1 MKGRKPYIVAGPCS
15 VESRE
20 QLGEVV
26 QALSQVPQV
35 DMVRCGVWKPRTHPG
50 VFEGNGEEA
59 LRWVKEVRNECPEVR
74 FCCEVARAEHVEL
87 ALKYEVD
94 ALWIGARTVVN
105 PFSVQ
110 QLAEALRYGM
120 EGVWIGARTTANP
133 FVMKEVTEAMRGC
146 GLTVMVKNA
155 PSPDVQLWIGAVE
168 RCRQVGVKDIVAVHR
183 GFDVFMN
190 GGYRNNPLWEVP
202 IELRRLEPEL
212 PILCDPSHIAGRREP
227 IVALAQTAMN
237 LGFDGLMVEVHPHP
251 DKAFTDAKQQIT
263 PDELKELLDTLVVKQ
278 TDSTVTDGQLQR
290 LREEIDLLDGQL
302 LQVLA
307 ARLGVASEIAKV
319 KERDNLAVYQPKR
332 WEQVLQQRKLAAA
345 ELGLSSEF
353 VEEIFE
359 KIHAESVRVQL
370 SNSELRIEN

>member
-1 MKGRKPYIVAGPCS
+1 MKGSKPYIVAGPCS

-20 QLGEVV
+20 QMGEVV

-59 LRWVKEVRNECPEVR
+59 LQWVKEVRNECQGLR

-87 ALKYEVD
+87 
-94 ALWIGARTVVN
+94 
-105 PFSVQ
+105 
-110 QLAEALRYGM
+110 ALRYGM

-168 RCRQVGVKDIVAVHR
+168 RCRQVGLKDIVAVHR

-212 PILCDPSHIAGRREP
+212 
-227 IVALAQTAMN
+227 AQTAMN
-237 LGFDGLMVEVHPHP
+237 LGMDGLMVEVHPHP
-251 DKAFTDAKQQIT
+251 DKALTDARQQIT
-263 PDELKELLDTLVVKQ
+263 PDELKGLLDTLVVRQ
-278 TDSTVTDGQLQR
+278 TDSTVADGQLQR

-332 WEQVLQQRKLAAA
+332 WEQVLQQRKLTAA
-345 ELGLSSEF
+345 ELGLATEF

-370 SNSELRIEN
+370 GSKK

>member
-87 ALKYEVD
+87 
-94 ALWIGARTVVN
+94 
-105 PFSVQ
+105 
-110 QLAEALRYGM
+110 ALRYGM

>member
-1 MKGRKPYIVAGPCS
+1 MKGSKPYIVAGPCS

-59 LRWVKEVRNECPEVR
+59 LQWVKEVREEWTGLR

-87 ALKYEVD
+87 
-94 ALWIGARTVVN
+94 
-105 PFSVQ
+105 
-110 QLAEALRYGM
+110 
-120 EGVWIGARTTANP
+120 
-133 FVMKEVTEAMRGC
+133 
-146 GLTVMVKNA
+146 VKNA

-168 RCRQVGVKDIVAVHR
+168 RCRQVGLKDIVAVHR

-202 IELRRLEPEL
+202 IELRRLEPDL

-227 IVALAQTAMN
+227 IAALAQTAMN
-237 LGFDGLMVEVHPHP
+237 LGMDGLMVEVHPHP
-251 DKAFTDAKQQIT
+251 DKALTDAKQQIT
-263 PDELKELLDTLVVKQ
+263 PDELKGLLDTLVVRQ
-278 TDSTVTDGQLQR
+278 TDSTVADGQLQR

-332 WEQVLQQRKLAAA
+332 WEQVLQQRKLTAA
-345 ELGLSSEF
+345 ELGLATEF

-370 SNSELRIEN
+370 GK

>member
-87 ALKYEVD
+87 
-94 ALWIGARTVVN
+94 
-105 PFSVQ
+105 
-110 QLAEALRYGM
+110 ALRYGM

-332 WEQVLQQRKLAAA
+332 WEQVLQQRKLAAV

-359 KIHAESVRVQL
+359 KIHAESVRIQL

>member
-1 MKGRKPYIVAGPCS
+1 MPGGYVSFFACGVIKRAVVRYKSMKGREPYIVAGPCS
-15 VESRE
+15 VENRE

-35 DMVRCGVWKPRTHPG
+35 SMVRCGVWKPRTHPG

-59 LRWVKEVRNECPEVR
+59 LRWVKEVREVCTGLP

-87 ALKYEVD
+87 
-94 ALWIGARTVVN
+94 
-105 PFSVQ
+105 
-110 QLAEALRYGM
+110 ALRYGM

-133 FVMKEVTEAMRGC
+133 FVMKEVTEALRGC
-146 GLTVMVKNA
+146 ALTVMVKNA

-168 RCRQVGVKDIVAVHR
+168 RCRQVGLKDIVAVHR

-227 IVALAQTAMN
+227 IAALAQTAMN
-237 LGFDGLMVEVHPHP
+237 LGMDGLMVEVHPNP
-251 DKAFTDAKQQIT
+251 DKALTDAKQQIT
-263 PDELKELLDTLVVKQ
+263 PDELKELLGTLVVRQ
-278 TDSTVTDGQLQR
+278 TDSMVADEQLQR

-332 WEQVLQQRKLAAA
+332 WEQVLQQRKLTAA
-345 ELGLSSEF
+345 ELGLATEF

-370 SNSELRIEN
+370 GS

>member
-1 MKGRKPYIVAGPCS
+1 MKGKKPYMVAGPCS

-26 QALSQVPQV
+26 HALSRVPQV

-50 VFEGNGEEA
+50 VFEGRGEEA
-59 LRWVKEVRNECPEVR
+59 LRWIAELKENFPQLR

-87 ALKYEVD
+87 
-94 ALWIGARTVVN
+94 
-105 PFSVQ
+105 
-110 QLAEALRYGM
+110 ALRYGM

-133 FVMKEVTEAMRGC
+133 FMVKEVTEALRGSRV
-146 GLTVMVKNA
+146 TVMVKNA

-168 RCRQVGVKDIVAVHR
+168 RCRQVGLEDVVAVHR
-183 GFDVFMN
+183 GFDVFRN

-227 IVALAQTAMN
+227 IAALVQTAMN

-251 DKAFTDAKQQIT
+251 DEAYTDAGQQIT
-263 PDELKELLDTLVVKQ
+263 PDELSRLLESLVVKQ
-278 TDSTVTDGQLQR
+278 TDSTVADGQLQR
-290 LREEIDLLDGQL
+290 LREEIDVLDGQL

-307 ARLGVASEIAKV
+307 ARLGVAGEIAKV
-319 KERDNLAVYQPKR
+319 KERGNLAVYQPKR
-332 WEQVLQQRKLAAA
+332 WEQLLQQRRLTAK
-345 ELGLSSEF
+345 ELGLAPDF

-370 SNSELRIEN
+370 ELRG

>member
-1 MKGRKPYIVAGPCS
+1 MAGPCS

-26 QALSQVPQV
+26 QALAQVPQV
-35 DMVRCGVWKPRTHPG
+35 GMVRCGVWKPRTHPG

-59 LRWVKEVRNECPEVR
+59 LRWVAEVREMMTRPGTSECRKEELGTYPATACHPSQVGTGLR

-87 ALKYEVD
+87 
-94 ALWIGARTVVN
+94 
-105 PFSVQ
+105 
-110 QLAEALRYGM
+110 ALRYGM

-168 RCRQVGVKDIVAVHR
+168 RCRQVGLRDVVAVHR
-183 GFDVFMN
+183 GFDVFRN

-227 IVALAQTAMN
+227 IAALAQTAMD
-237 LGFDGLMVEVHPHP
+237 LGMDGLMVEVHPHP
-251 DKAFTDAKQQIT
+251 ERALTDARQQIT
-263 PDELKELLDTLVVKQ
+263 PDELRELLEALVVRQ
-278 TDSTVTDGQLQR
+278 TDSTMADGQLQR

-332 WEQVLQQRKLAAA
+332 WEQVLQQRKLTAA
-345 ELGLSSEF
+345 ELGLATEF

-370 SNSELRIEN
+370 EN